1 MSSANTAA
9 YLEAPRAKALVVK
22 TAPEPVS
29 PSATQIVVQ
38 AHSVAINLIDVMIQK
53 TAMIVPGTAYPFILG
68 NDIAGEV
75 IAVGTSVTK
84 VKPGDRVIACAENG
98 CFQSINTVDQAL
110 VTVLPDNV
118 SYTEGSVV
126 PLALCTAA
134 VMLYQE
140 DTLALDLPKINPQP
154 NGKVVLAWGG
164 ASGLGSNG
172 IQMLKASG
180 YQVAAVAGP
189 SNQGYCR
196 ELGADYVFDYKT
208 ADVES
213 DIVAQLKGK
222 PFAGVFCPI
231 GDTDT
236 IATCARIASQ
246 LGDNKKNKIV
256 ATSLVHAMPYQGELP
271 EGVTIGY
278 CKFNAPYRTNGSTC

>member
-1 MSSANTAA
+1 MSTANTAA

-22 TAPEPVS
+22 AAPVPAS
-29 PSATQIVVQ
+29 PLPTQIVIKTH
-38 AHSVAINLIDVMIQK
+38 AVAINPIDVGIQH
-53 TAMIVPGTAYPFILG
+53 TGMIVPETAYPFILG
-68 NDIAGEV
+68 NDMAGEV
-75 IAVGTSVTK
+75 IAVGTSVNK

-98 CFQSINTVDQAL
+98 CFQSVNTVDQAL
-110 VTVLPDNV
+110 VTVLPNNM

-140 DTLALDLPKINPQP
+140 DTLNLDLPKVNPQP

-164 ASGLGSNG
+164 ASALGSNG

-189 SNQGYCR
+189 SNQEYCK
-196 ELGADYVFDYKT
+196 ELGADYVFDYKID
-208 ADVES
+208 DVAS

-231 GDTDT
+231 GDTDI

-246 LGDNKKNKIV
+246 LGDNKKNKFV
-256 ATSLVHAMPYQGELP
+256 ATSMVHAMPYQGELP

-278 CKFNAPYRTNGSTC
+278 CKFISGT